1 MIASAGR
8 GLINIKT
15 IQLDDYF
22 KDYQGNIDF
31 IKMDIEGSEGNAI
44 KGMSNILQK
53 NENIKMITE
62 FWPSGLELLGLAQ
75 KNISKCY

>member
-1 MIASAGR
+1 MIHRQA

-62 FWPSGLELLGLAQ
+62 FWPSGLELSGLAQ